1 VEAIMVHSGFTQ
13 DTRIIA
19 QAEGTKVLGKDQA

>member
-1 VEAIMVHSGFTQ
+1 MVHSGFAK

-19 QAEGTKVLGKDQA
+19 QVDETKVLGKDQA